1 MRCFLSTGLL
11 LALLAVTGCSA
22 SDATGRR
29 FFNGGLT
36 PDREQAIGREQ
47 HPQMIEAFGG
57 HYNEKP
63 DLNRYV
69 QSLGDFLV
77 QTSETPDQNFTFTLL
92 DTPVV
97 NAFALPGG
105 YVYITRGLLALANS
119 EAELAGVL
127 AHEIGHVTARHAA
140 EHHGSQVLAQILSV
154 GVGLLTQ
161 TVTGNRPVAEAVTR
175 TSGTVGQLAVRS
187 FSRDQEFEA
196 DLLGV
201 RYLTRAR
208 FDPQAMAH
216 FLARLRA
223 HAAIETRKDDSSP
236 GFDLTRTH
244 PRTAERIQRAIAQA
258 GLTPVACPTIASA
271 LYLNKTDGLLYGD
284 SAAQGFIRG
293 QRFSHPQLG
302 ITFTAPPGFR
312 LTNHPH
318 SVTATTAETTVVF
331 DNAERQVA
339 SEGLRDYLVNDW
351 GKGHDLDGVE
361 TLTVNGLAGYTATIA
376 QSDRFLR
383 LIVIAMPDHRLYR
396 FLIVTPQQP
405 TGQLSEDLKRMTYS
419 FRALN
424 ATERAALKP
433 LRLRLSRVRPGEG
446 LDSLVDR
453 MAPIPDA
460 RARFLLLNGLD
471 EEAVLTAGEQVRLVG
486 D

>member
-1 MRCFLSTGLL
+1 MSVFCGILERCRFFWGDCLIRCFWVAALL
-11 LALLAVTGCSA
+11 LALVAVAGCST

-47 HPQMIEAFGG
+47 HPQMIESFGG
-57 HYNEKP
+57 RYDEKP

-77 QTSETPDQNFTFTLL
+77 QTSETPNQNFTFTLL
-92 DTPVV
+92 DTLVV

-105 YVYITRGLLALANS
+105 YVYVTRGLLALANS

-140 EHHGSQVLAQILSV
+140 ERHGSQVLTQALSV

-161 TVTGNRPVAEAVTR
+161 IVTGSRGAAEAVTQ

-216 FLARLRA
+216 FLTRLRA
-223 HAAIETRKDDSSP
+223 HAALDTPKDDAP
-236 GFDLTRTH
+236 GSDLTRTH
-244 PRTAERIQRAIAQA
+244 PRTAERIQRAIVQA
-258 GLTPVACPTIASA
+258 GLTPVAHPTIDRA
-271 LYLNKTDGLLYGD
+271 LYLDKTDGLLYGD

-293 QRFSHPQLG
+293 QRFSHQQLG
-302 ITFTAPPGFR
+302 ITFTAP
-312 LTNHPH
+312 
-318 SVTATTAETTVVF
+318 
-331 DNAERQVA
+331 
-339 SEGLRDYLVNDW
+339 
-351 GKGHDLDGVE
+351 
-361 TLTVNGLAGYTATIA
+361 
-376 QSDRFLR
+376 
-383 LIVIAMPDHRLYR
+383 
-396 FLIVTPQQP
+396 
-405 TGQLSEDLKRMTYS
+405 
-419 FRALN
+419 RAF
-424 ATERAALKP
+424 P
-433 LRLRLSRVRPGEG
+433 
-446 LDSLVDR
+446 
-453 MAPIPDA
+453 
-460 RARFLLLNGLD
+460 
-471 EEAVLTAGEQVRLVG
+471 
-486 D
+486 